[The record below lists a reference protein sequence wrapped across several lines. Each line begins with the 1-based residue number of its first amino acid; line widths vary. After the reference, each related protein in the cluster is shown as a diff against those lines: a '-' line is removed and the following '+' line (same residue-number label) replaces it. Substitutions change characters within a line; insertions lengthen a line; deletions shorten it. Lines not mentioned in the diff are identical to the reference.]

1 MIERVVSCDDWQDFY
16 RRIVEFEYFDGDLQL
31 EREDRAVS
39 LQMAPVLLFVNA
51 DASLYFFLEKKE
63 DSADVALTEA
73 YRCLGRS

>member
-16 RRIVEFEYFDGDLQL
+16 RRIVEFEYFDGDFQL
-31 EREDRAVS
+31 EGEDRAVS

-51 DASLYFFLEKKE
+51 DASLYFFFEKKK
-63 DSADVALTEA
+63 DSADVALTEG